1 MYLSQTSVPVR
12 STLRHDHERDRE
24 NKTNR
29 TINHPGHGGT
39 DARAIPVPTRRVITG
54 PSRTLRPPA
63 SAVPAALGSGSG
75 PSAAETRPLLPR
87 IGRRGC
93 SARSAQRGERGMDSR
108 GVAPYY
114 GHGCTWTVGYECGK
128 VDSRLR
134 CKRAAGVAHVG
145 SLHGTHGFKDRVSDL
160 LPHGRVPA
168 RLRKPRDLHE
178 GHWQCSCLVQPGAR
192 SRV

>member
-39 DARAIPVPTRRVITG
+39 DARAIPVLARRVITG

-114 GHGCTWTVGYECGK
+114 GHGCTWTVGY
-128 VDSRLR
+128 
-134 CKRAAGVAHVG
+134 
-145 SLHGTHGFKDRVSDL
+145 
-160 LPHGRVPA
+160 
-168 RLRKPRDLHE
+168 
-178 GHWQCSCLVQPGAR
+178 GAR
-192 SRV
+192 GLLVWRTSAPFTAHMAFRTASATSFRTAAFRHAFGSHVICTKGMLRSCSSTSALTSFEGGEKRGCV